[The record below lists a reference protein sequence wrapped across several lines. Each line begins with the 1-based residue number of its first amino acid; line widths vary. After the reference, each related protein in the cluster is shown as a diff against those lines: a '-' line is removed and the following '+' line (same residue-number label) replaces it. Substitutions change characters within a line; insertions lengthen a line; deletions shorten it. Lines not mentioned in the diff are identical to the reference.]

1 MLAIGLTGGIGTGKS
16 SVSAILRELGVVFID
31 ADQVGWETYR
41 KDSPG
46 FDAITVVFG
55 DGVVADDGEIDR
67 KALGQIVF
75 SDSNRMSELTSIVWP
90 LIGESVKEQLNRNR
104 EQGAAVTVVEAAV
117 LFEAQWESMFDE
129 VWVVTTPR
137 EAVESRLIE
146 RDGIS
151 AAEIEARISSQMME
165 EDRVQRGDVIINNY
179 GDLKHLRSTVENM
192 WCERT
197 AGRRS

>member
-1 MLAIGLTGGIGTGKS
+1 MLTIGLTGGIGTGKS
-16 SVSAILRELGVVFID
+16 SVTAILRDLGAAFID
-31 ADQVGWETYR
+31 ADQVGWEAYR
-41 KDSPG
+41 KDSTG
-46 FDAITVVFG
+46 FDAIVVAFG

-75 SDSNRMSELTSIVWP
+75 SDSNRMSELTGIVWP
-90 LIGESVKEQLNRNR
+90 LIRESVKEQLNRNR

-137 EAVESRLIE
+137 EAVESRLTE

-151 AAEIEARISSQMME
+151 AAEIEARISAQMME
-165 EDRVQRGDVIINNY
+165 EERVQRGDVIINND
-179 GDLKHLRSTVENM
+179 GDLKHLRSMVENM

-197 AGRRS
+197 AGRRN

>member
-1 MLAIGLTGGIGTGKS
+1 MLTIGLTGGIGTGKS
-16 SVSAILRELGVVFID
+16 SVTAILRDLGAAFID
-31 ADQVGWETYR
+31 ADQVGWEAYR
-41 KDSPG
+41 KDSTG
-46 FDAITVVFG
+46 FGAIILAFG

-75 SDSNRMSELTSIVWP
+75 SDSNRMSELTGIVWP

-137 EAVESRLIE
+137 EAVESRLTE

-151 AAEIEARISSQMME
+151 ATEIEARISSQMME
-165 EDRVQRGDVIINNY
+165 EERVQRGDAIINND
-179 GDLKHLRSTVENM
+179 GDLKNLRSMVENM

-197 AGRRS
+197 AGRRN

>member
-16 SVSAILRELGVVFID
+16 SVSAILRELGAVFID

-46 FDAITVVFG
+46 FDAITVAFG

-67 KALGQIVF
+67 KTLGQIVF

-90 LIGESVKEQLNRNR
+90 LIGESVTEQLNRNR

-117 LFEAQWESMFDE
+117 LLEAQWESMFDE

-137 EAVESRLIE
+137 EEVEGRLIK

-197 AGRRS
+197 GGRRN

>member
-1 MLAIGLTGGIGTGKS
+1 MLTIGLTGGIGTGKS
-16 SVSAILRELGVVFID
+16 SVTAILRDLGAAFID
-31 ADQVGWETYR
+31 ADQVGWEAYR
-41 KDSPG
+41 KDSTG
-46 FDAITVVFG
+46 FDAIILAFG

-75 SDSNRMSELTSIVWP
+75 SDSNRMSELTGIVWP
-90 LIGESVKEQLNRNR
+90 LIGESVKGQLNRNR

-137 EAVESRLIE
+137 EAVESRLTE

-151 AAEIEARISSQMME
+151 ATEIEARISSQMME
-165 EDRVQRGDVIINNY
+165 EERVQRGDAIINND
-179 GDLKHLRSTVENM
+179 GDLKNLRSMVENM

-197 AGRRS
+197 AGRRN

>member
-16 SVSAILRELGVVFID
+16 SVSAILRELGAVFID

-46 FDAITVVFG
+46 FDAIAVAFG

-117 LFEAQWESMFDE
+117 LFEARWESMFDE

-151 AAEIEARISSQMME
+151 AAEIDARISSQMME
-165 EDRVQRGDVIINNY
+165 EDRVERGDVMINNY

-192 WCERT
+192 WCART
-197 AGRRS
+197 AGRRN

>member
-16 SVSAILRELGVVFID
+16 SVTEILRGLGAAFID

-41 KDSPG
+41 RGSTG
-46 FDAITVVFG
+46 FNAVVRAFG

-75 SDSNRMSELTSIVWP
+75 SDSDRMSELTGIVWP
-90 LIGESVKEQLNRNR
+90 LIGELVRQQLNRNR
-104 EQGAAVTVVEAAV
+104 EQGTAVTVVEAAV

-129 VWVVTTPR
+129 VLVVTTPHQAVR
-137 EAVESRLIE
+137 ERLIE

-151 AAEIEARISSQMME
+151 AAEIEARISSQMKE
-165 EDRVQRGDVIINNY
+165 EERVRRGNVIINND
-179 GDLKHLRSTVENM
+179 GDLKNLRVTVENM

-197 AGRRS
+197 VGRRN

>member
-16 SVSAILRELGVVFID
+16 SVTVILRDLGAVFID

-41 KDSPG
+41 KGSTG
-46 FDAITVVFG
+46 FNAIVKAFG
-55 DGVVADDGEIDR
+55 DGLVADDGEIDR

-75 SDSNRMSELTSIVWP
+75 SDSNRMSELTGIVWP
-90 LIGESVKEQLNRNR
+90 LIGKSVREQLNRNR
-104 EQGAAVTVVEAAV
+104 EQEIAVTVVEAAV

-137 EAVESRLIE
+137 QTVENRLIE

-151 AAEIEARISSQMME
+151 AAEIEARISSQMAQDE
-165 EDRVQRGDVIINNY
+165 RVQRGDVIINND
-179 GDLKHLRSTVENM
+179 GDLKQLRSTIENM

-197 AGRRS
+197 GGRHN

>member
-16 SVSAILRELGVVFID
+16 SVSAILRELGAVLID

-41 KDSPG
+41 KGSAG
-46 FDAITVVFG
+46 FDAIVKAFG
-55 DGVVADDGEIDR
+55 DGVVAGDGEIDR
-67 KALGQIVF
+67 KALGQMVF
-75 SDSNRMSELTSIVWP
+75 SDSNRMSELTGIVWP
-90 LIGESVKEQLNRNR
+90 LIGESVREQLNRNR
-104 EQGAAVTVVEAAV
+104 EQGTAATVVEAAV

-129 VWVVTTPR
+129 VWVVTTSR
-137 EAVESRLIE
+137 QAVESRLIE

-165 EDRVQRGDVIINNY
+165 EERAQRGDVIINND
-179 GDLKHLRSTVENM
+179 GDLKHLRSTVENI

-197 AGRRS
+197 GGRRN

>member
-16 SVSAILRELGVVFID
+16 SVTAILRELGAVFID
-31 ADQVGWETYR
+31 ADQVGWEAYR
-41 KDSPG
+41 KGSTG
-46 FDAITVVFG
+46 FDAIVKAFG
-55 DGVVADDGEIDR
+55 DGVVAEDGEIDR

-75 SDSNRMSELTSIVWP
+75 NDSNRMSELTGIVWP

-104 EQGAAVTVVEAAV
+104 EQGVAVIVVEAAV

-129 VWVVTTPR
+129 VWLVKTPR
-137 EAVESRLIE
+137 GAVESRLIE

-165 EDRVQRGDVIINNY
+165 KERDERSDVIINND
-179 GDLKHLRSTVENM
+179 GELKDLRSTVESI

-197 AGRRS
+197 GGRRN